1 VYTFTVRRVQ
11 TALASA
17 IAVVSPCDLELY
29 DLWSTL
35 WPWSSKVTQTWS
47 SWTTVLNVQVKG
59 HFFRTHRQTQTN
71 RIDWS
76 TCTIQVVVKIT
87 PSPNLITV
95 ILSTISSPSL
105 SYPLSSRFRTYLF
118 HKSSS
123 PEALLLLPALP
134 SCTITR
140 TVSSELPGFL
150 LRPRE
155 RWRSIV
161 MSASVCVC
169 VSVCISVCL
178 SASISPE
185 QHAWSLQNFCA
196 CFLWPWLGPPP
207 AGWRMPRGRAI
218 LGVFFPINNALYT

>member
-1 VYTFTVRRVQ
+1 M
-11 TALASA
+11 
-17 IAVVSPCDLELY
+17 
-29 DLWSTL
+29 
-35 WPWSSKVTQTWS
+35 
-47 SWTTVLNVQVKG
+47 
-59 HFFRTHRQTQTN
+59 
-71 RIDWS
+71 
-76 TCTIQVVVKIT
+76 VVKIT

-169 VSVCISVCL
+169 LSVSLSVCPRAYLLNNMRDLYKIFVHVSYGRGSVLLRQGDECQGGGQFWGFSSPL
-178 SASISPE
+178 TMHCTHSIWDPYK
-185 QHAWSLQNFCA
+185 N
-196 CFLWPWLGPPP
+196 G
-207 AGWRMPRGRAI
+207 
-218 LGVFFPINNALYT
+218 